1 MQKNEPYASHAP
13 KPSAGHPRRDLPIDP
28 VRSLFLI
35 LSFAGIISALVAGCN
50 GNSSAAGVQAVVLAD
65 SARYTTI
72 QWLDSAKK
80 DFGKIPEGQKLQVAF
95 RFRNTGTMPLVI
107 ARVQPSSGSPIAE
120 QPQEPIA
127 PGAEGQIKATFNSL
141 GHAGI
146 NHKTLFVTA
155 NTKGTQHYDLHF
167 VVEVEKKTS

>member
-1 MQKNEPYASHAP
+1 MLLSW
-13 KPSAGHPRRDLPIDP
+13 RRHHRRGLPFDP
-28 VRSLFLI
+28 IRSLLLI
-35 LSFAGIISALVAGCN
+35 LSLAGITSALVAGCQ
-50 GNSSAAGVQAVVLAD
+50 GNDSAAGVQAVLAD

-107 ARVQPSSGSPIAE
+107 ARVQPSCGCTIAE
-120 QPQEPIA
+120 QPKEPIA
-127 PGAEGQIKATFNSL
+127 PGAEGQIRATFNSE
-141 GHAGI
+141 GRTGI
-146 NHKTLFVTA
+146 NHKTLFVTT

>member
-1 MQKNEPYASHAP
+1 MRPLLRSWRR
-13 KPSAGHPRRDLPIDP
+13 HPRRNLPIDP

-35 LSFAGIISALVAGCN
+35 LSLAGIISALVAGCN
-50 GNSSAAGVQAVVLAD
+50 GNSSAAGVQAMLAD
-65 SARYTTI
+65 STRYTTI
-72 QWLDSAKK
+72 EWLDSAKK

-95 RFRNTGTMPLVI
+95 RFRNTGTTPLVI
-107 ARVQPSSGSPIAE
+107 GRVQPSCGCTIAE
-120 QPQEPIA
+120 QPREPIA

-155 NTKGTQHYDLHF
+155 NTKGTQRYDLHF

>member
-1 MQKNEPYASHAP
+1 MIPMRP
-13 KPSAGHPRRDLPIDP
+13 KLRSWRRHQRHDLPFDP

-35 LSFAGIISALVAGCN
+35 LLLAGMISALIAGCN
-50 GNSSAAGVQAVVLAD
+50 GNSSAASVQAVLAD

-72 QWLDSAKK
+72 EWLDSAKK

-107 ARVQPSSGSPIAE
+107 ARVQPSCGCTIAE
-120 QPQEPIA
+120 QPREPIA
-127 PGAEGQIKATFNSL
+127 PGAEGQIKATFNSQ
-141 GHAGI
+141 GRAGI

-155 NTKGTQHYDLHF
+155 NTKGTQHHDLHF

>member
-1 MQKNEPYASHAP
+1 MRPLLRSWRP
-13 KPSAGHPRRDLPIDP
+13 RSRRDLPFDP
-28 VRSLFLI
+28 VRSLLLI
-35 LSFAGIISALVAGCN
+35 LLLAGVISALVAGCN
-50 GNSSAAGVQAVVLAD
+50 GNSSAAGVQAVLAD

-72 QWLDSAKK
+72 EWLDSAQK

-107 ARVQPSSGSPIAE
+107 ARVQPSCGCTIAE
-120 QPQEPIA
+120 QPREPIA
-127 PGAEGQIKATFNSL
+127 PGGECQIKATFNSQ
-141 GHAGI
+141 GRTGI

-155 NTKGTQHYDLHF
+155 NTKGTQRYDLHF